1 MKEIKS
7 KKYQGG
13 RGLSAQAHNE
23 AAPLPAVW
31 ELMDKGRLV
40 ISIQAPLETTDHQLI
55 EGLLDLASI
64 LCHDAG
70 FTPDSIMER
79 LEYGLLANWKRQD
92 FSNDGGAC

>member
-1 MKEIKS
+1 MKS
-7 KKYQGG
+7 KEYQGG
-13 RGLSAQAHNE
+13 RGLSAQVHRE
-23 AAPLPAVW
+23 VEQFPAVW

-40 ISIQAPLETTDHQLI
+40 ISIQAPLETTARQLV

-79 LEYGLLANWKRQD
+79 LEYGLLAHWTRQA
-92 FSNDGGAC
+92 FPNDEGAC